1 MIEDTERNEIHK
13 VLLGDTLTHGP
24 TCLQFE
30 KKEFANFHDVKHAI
44 STSNCTT
51 ALHLALQA
59 LDIKCGDEV
68 IVPAMTHVW
77 QLHMLLNTLVLNQYL

>member
-1 MIEDTERNEIHK
+1 MFKIPFAKPLIKDAERNEIHK

-24 TCLQFE
+24 KCLQFE
-30 KKEFANFHDVKHAI
+30 KEFANFHDVKHAI

-59 LDIKCGDEV
+59 LDIKRGKV
-68 IVPAMTHVW
+68 IVPATH
-77 QLHMLLNTLVLNQYL
+77 MATACC